1 MHSDVPNDLFS
12 LWLSALPEDD
22 PKRKNWQQK
31 FATRLKFDSALS
43 HDWKRLITAGCNPD
57 VLSALLWEITTPAVL
72 EILDRYRDQIKASKK
87 EWAAVHKALRSL
99 NTSMMR
105 AAGEIAKHLALL
117 NQFYEGMLD
126 QRKRLLLSPPSTNV
140 PNKDK
145 PEVPND
151 STVLSDPAFVAAQ
164 LSAWAESL
172 SNLTSVTQPSKQ
184 KITDARRF
192 LPLLKY
198 VRQFIDIL
206 PYAPLARLLQAA
218 LETARHNE
226 SITPDQLRMI
236 WDRSS

>member
-1 MHSDVPNDLFS
+1 MHSDSPDDVFWVWFS
-12 LWLSALPEDD
+12 TRAKDD
-22 PKRKNWQQK
+22 PKRKNWQQT
-31 FATRLKFDSALS
+31 FAKRLKFGSALS
-43 HDWKRLITAGCNPD
+43 RDWKRFITAGCNPD
-57 VLSALLWEITTPAVL
+57 VLSALLWEITTPAG
-72 EILDRYRDQIKASKK
+72 LDIIDRHRDEVKVSKEK
-87 EWAAVHKALRSL
+87 WTAAHKALKAL

-105 AAGEIAKHLALL
+105 TAGEIAKHLALL

-126 QRKRLLLSPPSTNV
+126 QRKRLLLSPPSTNL

-151 STVLSDPAFVAAQ
+151 SAVLSDPAFLAAQ
-164 LSAWAESL
+164 LSAWGESL
-172 SNLTSVTQPSKQ
+172 SNLISVTQPSKQ

-198 VRQFIDIL
+198 VSQFIDIL

-218 LETARHNE
+218 LESARHNE